1 MPIDARPPKQTNE
14 DANGWVRT
22 ELESVDFGDRR
33 LNKRGMKILQKLY
46 GKPQSSIPQA
56 MGSWAEAKAAYRFI
70 SNPKVT
76 AEKILNPHQ
85 QSTRSRIQEHPVV
98 LAVQD
103 TTELNYTA
111 HKSTKGLGTI
121 GSSSNL
127 RGMHVHT
134 TIALTPD
141 RVPLGIIDQYTWIRP
156 EKEYGKKVKR
166 KQKPIEEKE
175 SVKWLIS
182 LKVTEAI
189 QEENPDVQL
198 INVGDREADIYDLFK
213 YASGLKSQ
221 LLVRGS
227 WDRCVDHEENH
238 LWPYLEAQPV
248 AATLE
253 ITVPHKKSRKLR
265 TATAE
270 LRFASVAIRP
280 PSARR
285 DKEES
290 VTIYAVYLHEPDPPK
305 EADRLSWMLLTTIPV
320 ANAQEALTIVDFYA
334 ARWSIEVFHR
344 ILKSGCKIEKRQ
356 HQTAQRLRNCLALDS
371 LVAWRIQLL
380 TMLGRETPDLPCD
393 VVFEDYE
400 WKALYCYVHKT
411 TEPPVEPPSLNEAI
425 LLVARVG
432 GFLARKSDGYP
443 GTTVLWRGLQ
453 QLTTISFA
461 WFAFGPGRLPP

>member
-1 MPIDARPPKQTNE
+1 MPIDSRPPEQTDQ

-22 ELESVDFGDRR
+22 ELESVDFGDKR
-33 LNKRGMKILQKLY
+33 LNKRGIKILHKLY
-46 GKPQSSIPQA
+46 GQPQSSIPQT
-56 MGSWAEAKAAYRFI
+56 MGSWGETKAAYRFI

-76 AEKILNPHQ
+76 PEKILKPHQ
-85 QSTRSRIQEHPVV
+85 KSTLSRIQEHPVV

-111 HKSTKGLGTI
+111 HKSTEGLGTI
-121 GSSSNL
+121 GSSSKL

-134 TIALTPD
+134 TMALTPD

-156 EKEYGKKVKR
+156 ETEYGKKVKR

-175 SVKWLIS
+175 SIKWLIS
-182 LKVTEAI
+182 LKATEAI

-213 YASGLKSQ
+213 YASGLTSQ

-265 TATAE
+265 TATAQ
-270 LRFASVAIRP
+270 LRYASVTIRP
-280 PSARR
+280 PRARR
-285 DKEES
+285 DKEKS
-290 VTIYAVYLHEPDPPK
+290 VNIYAVYLHEPDPPK
-305 EADRLSWMLLTTIPV
+305 DADRLSWMLLTTIPV
-320 ANAQEALTIVDFYA
+320 ANTQEALTIVDFYA

-356 HQTAQRLRNCLALDS
+356 QQTAERLRKCLALDS

-411 TEPPVEPPSLNEAI
+411 TEPPAEPPPLNEAV
-425 LLVARVG
+425 LR
-432 GFLARKSDGYP
+432 
-443 GTTVLWRGLQ
+443 TTVLWRGLQ

-461 WFAFGPGRLPP
+461 WFAFGPGRSPP

>member
-1 MPIDARPPKQTNE
+1 
-14 DANGWVRT
+14 
-22 ELESVDFGDRR
+22 
-33 LNKRGMKILQKLY
+33 
-46 GKPQSSIPQA
+46 
-56 MGSWAEAKAAYRFI
+56 MGTWSDTKAAYRFV

-76 AEKILNPHQ
+76 AEKILEPHQ
-85 QSTRSRIQEHPVV
+85 LSTVSRMQAQSVV

-103 TTELNYTA
+103 TTELNYTSL
-111 HKSTKGLGTI
+111 KKTKGLGTI
-121 GSSSNL
+121 GSSPKL

-134 TIALTPD
+134 TLALTPD
-141 RVPLGIIDQYTWIRP
+141 RVPLGIIDQYTWICP
-156 EKEYGKKVKR
+156 PQEYGKKGER

-175 SVKWLIS
+175 SVKWLVS
-182 LKVTEAI
+182 LKATEAI
-189 QEENPDVQL
+189 QQENPDLQL

-221 LLVRGS
+221 LLVRAS
-227 WDRCVDHEENH
+227 WNRSVEHEENY

-253 ITVPHKKSRKLR
+253 ISVPHTKTRKLR
-265 TATAE
+265 TATVQ
-270 LRFASVAIRP
+270 LRYAPVVLRP
-280 PSARR
+280 PSGRR
-285 DKEES
+285 NKEKS
-290 VTIYAVYLHEPDPPK
+290 VSVYAVYLHEPDPPK
-305 EADRLSWMLLTTIPV
+305 GAEPLSWMLLTTIPV
-320 ANAQEALTIVDFYA
+320 INAQDALLTVEYYA
-334 ARWSIEVFHR
+334 ARWSIEVFHK

-356 HQTAQRLRNCLALDS
+356 NQTAERLRTCLALDS

-380 TMLGRETPDLPCD
+380 TMLGRKTPDLPCD

-411 TEPPVEPPSLNEAI
+411 TEPPAEPPPLNEAV

-432 GFLARKSDGYP
+432 GFLARKSDGFP

-461 WFAFGPGRLPP
+461 WFAFGPGRPPP